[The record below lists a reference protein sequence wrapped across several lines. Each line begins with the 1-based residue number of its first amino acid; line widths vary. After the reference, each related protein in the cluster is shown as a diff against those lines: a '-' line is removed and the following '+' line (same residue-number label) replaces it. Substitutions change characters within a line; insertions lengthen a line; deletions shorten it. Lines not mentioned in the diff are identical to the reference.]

1 MAFDMYIY
9 MTIYIHIIYTYCL
22 NSLHEGFVA
31 SCTLPVSKGSNK
43 YRSNSVLFCMHIVV
57 MTDVATALVS

>member
-1 MAFDMYIY
+1 MRDVWRLICIYIY
-9 MTIYIHIIYTYCL
+9 DYINIHIIYTYCL

-43 YRSNSVLFCMHIVV
+43 GLLN
-57 MTDVATALVS
+57 AKQ